1 VRKAEVL
8 TIQISVFALVVA
20 LFFLVSAVFVFA
32 GSGRAAVAARPLL
45 HSGCPV
51 TTPPRTVTPHFSP
64 VVGTG
69 PVYAMA
75 TSFTFPTMLFA
86 YPPPKRSRFYG
97 SKWGGQV
104 LKLLGS
110 PDYRGGLLLRGHQL
124 GGPNVV
130 RFGTSTIPFKTLSL
144 PRAYND
150 PAVGG
155 WAGWGSYIRL
165 RRSGC
170 YQLRII
176 GTSFTETIVFR
187 AKIVSNPPAVP

>member
-1 VRKAEVL
+1 MFLLVAAFF
-8 TIQISVFALVVA
+8 FA
-20 LFFLVSAVFVFA
+20 FSATFVYA
-32 GSGRAAVAARPLL
+32 GRRQAAAAVQPLL
-45 HSGCPV
+45 RHHRSACPA
-51 TTPPRTVTPHFSP
+51 TGPPRTVTPSFSQ

-75 TSFTFPTMLFA
+75 TPFTFPTMLFA
-86 YPPPKRSRFYG
+86 YPPPRRSQFYR

-110 PDYRGGLLLRGHQL
+110 PDYRGGLLLRGHQV
-124 GGPNVV
+124 GGPNAV
-130 RFGTSTIPFKTLSL
+130 RFGTESIPLKTLRLL
-144 PRAYND
+144 PAYND

-170 YQLRII
+170 YRLQII

-187 AKIVSNPPAVP
+187 AKIVKNPPAVP